1 MVRDMLPSAPPLP
14 LDIDLPQTTDP
25 PKPTKN
31 VAKSADSA
39 EDLDAPHH
47 YLHPHGSDEA
57 WEPPVSE
64 VQPSLQGKSTATL
77 ETENTIQDPP
87 DFDVVSSPREIDP
100 ALKAQVQ
107 GFLPDLAKD
116 LQTLLYSSQ

>member
-1 MVRDMLPSAPPLP
+1 MLHT
-14 LDIDLPQTTDP
+14 IIYT
-25 PKPTKN
+25 
-31 VAKSADSA
+31 
-39 EDLDAPHH
+39 
-47 YLHPHGSDEA
+47 HGSDEA
-57 WEPPVSE
+57 WEPPVNE

-87 DFDVVSSPREIDP
+87 DSDVVSSPREIDP